1 LKKVIINTSNLK
13 KGGAIQVANSFIN
26 ECIKF
31 KGFIFHII
39 LSNEVSKSINE
50 NNFNE
55 NFSFYK
61 FNLKPKLYQCF
72 SGRVRELDDI
82 ERKIKPDFVI
92 SVFGPSY
99 WIPKARH
106 LMGYANPYYIYPESS
121 LFKKIGIIEN
131 WKIKILKLLHIHN
144 MRLSSNSTIFW
155 VETDDV
161 KIRLGKLLKIS
172 TKKIHVISN
181 TYHPV
186 FDLNNV
192 STFKF
197 LSDDNKFKF
206 ITISADYPHK
216 NFMILKKII
225 PILRLKEIKC
235 SFYITLN
242 SESYRKYNFSDFS
255 DYIINLGP
263 IKIEDCPLIYS
274 KSDALFLPTLLE
286 CFSASYPEAMK
297 SKIPILTSDLSFA
310 KSICRKSALYF
321 DPNNE
326 IDIVEKIIRIISDK
340 QLRIQLINEGLK
352 QLHQF
357 DNSKSRAKKL
367 LNVFN

>member
-1 LKKVIINTSNLK
+1 MNKIIINTSNLK
-13 KGGAIQVANSFIN
+13 KGGALQVANSFIN
-26 ECIKF
+26 ECVKF
-31 KGFIFHII
+31 EGFIFHVI
-39 LSNEVSKSINE
+39 LSDEVSKSINE

-55 NFSFYK
+55 NFTFYK
-61 FNLKPKLYQCF
+61 FNLKPKLYNCI
-72 SGRVRELDDI
+72 SGRVKKLDDI
-82 ERKIKPDFVI
+82 EKKVKPDFVI
-92 SVFGPSY
+92 SVFGPTY
-99 WIPKARH
+99 WIPKAKH

-121 LFKKIGIIEN
+121 LFKKIGIVEN
-131 WKIKILKLLHIHN
+131 WKIKILKILHIHN
-144 MRLSSNSTIFW
+144 MSLSLNSTSFW

-161 KIRLGKLLKIS
+161 KIRLGKLLKTP

-186 FDLNNV
+186 FNLKNLSN
-192 STFKF
+192 FKVVK
-197 LSDDNKFKF
+197 DDDIFKF

-225 PILRLKEIKC
+225 PILRIKAIKC
-235 SFYITLN
+235 SFYVTLN
-242 SESYRKYNFSDFS
+242 SESYSKYNFNDFS

-263 IKIEDCPLIYS
+263 LNIEDCPLIYS

-297 SKIPILTSDLSFA
+297 SKIPILTSNLSFA
-310 KSICRKSALYF
+310 KSICGKSALYF

-326 IDIVEKIIRIISDK
+326 IDIVEKIVNIISDK
-340 QLRIQLINEGLK
+340 QLRIKLINDGLK

-357 DNSKSRAKKL
+357 DNSESRAKKL